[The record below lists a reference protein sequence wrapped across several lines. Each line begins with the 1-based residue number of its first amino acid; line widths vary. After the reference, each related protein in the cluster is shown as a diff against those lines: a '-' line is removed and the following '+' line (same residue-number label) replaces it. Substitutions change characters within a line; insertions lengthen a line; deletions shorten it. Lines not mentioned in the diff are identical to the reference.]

1 MICDLGFD
9 ADNAD
14 FFMICDL
21 GFDADNAD
29 FFMIC
34 DLDFGFWVLT
44 QITLIFYDLGFGF
57 YLSFVV

>member
-34 DLDFGFWVLT
+34 DLGFGFWVL
-44 QITLIFYDLGFGF
+44 GFGF
-57 YLSFVV
+57 

>member
-34 DLDFGFWVLT
+34 DLGFGFWVLT
-44 QITLIFYDLGFGF
+44 QITLIFL
-57 YLSFVV
+57 